1 MNIDIK
7 FDNNGKI
14 IPSYNGKEIT
24 MDDSP
29 YMIFLAT
36 AGMCS
41 AVYVRAFMTQRGMS
55 LENVSLI
62 QKMKYNRMTNMIEE
76 MEILV
81 DLPDTFPTKYNKAI
95 KAVVDQCP
103 VKQHFV
109 KPPLVTVKTNIDI
122 AVKA

>member
-1 MNIDIK
+1 MNIDIR
-7 FDNNGKI
+7 FDNSGKI
-14 IPSYNGKEIT
+14 IPSYGGKEIT

-55 LENVSLI
+55 LEGVTLI
-62 QKMKYNRMTNMIEE
+62 QKMNYNRMTNMIEE

-81 DLPDTFPTKYNKAI
+81 DLPEAFPTKYNKAI

-109 KPPLVTVKTNIDI
+109 KPPLVKVTTNLDV
-122 AVKA
+122 AVQA